1 MEYYPSSEQH
11 QNRIVNEYFAP
22 VETMANSNIGFMTTQ
37 FIRRAVFSDGTEE
50 YRCPMEPGPNEQV
63 KLRIRVAKGNASAV
77 VCVVGSQRITMS
89 ISSVN
94 QLFDFYECMY
104 TTGVENVPYYFII
117 WCDDRYYF
125 YNAVGVTEQH
135 DETYDFWLMPGF
147 KTPDWAKGAVMYQI
161 FTDRFADGA
170 ADNRTLTNEYFYI
183 DCYSREVM
191 DWNKTPENN
200 DVGIF
205 YGGDLSGVLRKLDYL
220 QDLGIEVIYFNPLFV
235 SPSNHKYDTQ
245 DYDHIDPHFTVIPHD
260 YGNVLEEGDTDN
272 RHSARYIT
280 RVTDLTNLEASNAF
294 FANFVGEC
302 HKRGIRVIL
311 DGVFNH
317 CGSFNKWLDGQ
328 HIYED
333 AIGFEKGA
341 YGHADS
347 PYRSFFKFN
356 DESWPDNYSY
366 DGWWGHKTLPKLNYE
381 GSPELVEYI
390 LNIARKWV
398 SPPFNCDGWRLDV
411 AADLGY
417 SEEFNHKFWR
427 MFRDAVKEANP
438 EAIIIAENYENS
450 GKWLQGGEW
459 DSIMNYEAFMEPVTW
474 FLTGM
479 EKHSDFFRGDMF
491 RNNDAFFGAMLYHM
505 SRMNTQSLLTAMNQ
519 LSNHDHSRFMTR
531 TSRRIGRLA
540 TCGPE
545 EASWDIRP
553 WCMREAIVMQ
563 MTWPGAPCLY
573 YGDEAGV
580 CGWTDPDSRRTY
592 PWGREDHELL
602 NFYKEMIRIHR
613 SYDALKTGSI
623 KFLAGDHAI
632 IAYGRFNRDEKIVTI
647 VNNDDVPR
655 NIDIPVWELGNDD
668 SEAMVRLVETY
679 DSGYNFFAEM
689 YHAER
694 GVIAMHLE
702 PHSAMVLKNLMRY
715 LQ

>member
-1 MEYYPSSEQH
+1 MEYYPSSEQQ
-11 QNRIVNEYFAP
+11 QNRTVNEYYAP

-37 FIRRAVFSDGTEE
+37 FIRRAVFSDGTAE
-50 YRCPMEPGPNEQV
+50 YRSPMEPGQNEPV

-77 VCVVGSQRITMS
+77 VCVVGSRRLPMGVAYS
-89 ISSVN
+89 D
-94 QLFDFYECMY
+94 QLFDYYECTY
-104 TTGVENVPYYFII
+104 TTGVENVSYYFII
-117 WCDDRYYF
+117 WCGDRYYF
-125 YNAVGVTEQH
+125 YNAVGVTENH
-135 DETYDFWLMPGF
+135 DETYDFKLMPGF

-170 ADNRTLTNEYFYI
+170 NDNRTLTNEYFYI
-183 DCYSREVM
+183 DCYSREVL

-260 YGNVLEEGDTDN
+260 YGDVLTDGDTDN

-294 FANFVGEC
+294 FAKFVGEC

-356 DESWPDNYSY
+356 DDSWPDNYSY

-398 SPPFNCDGWRLDV
+398 SEPFNCDGWRLDV

-417 SEEFNHKFWR
+417 SEEFNHEFWR
-427 MFRDAVKEANP
+427 KFRTAVKEANP

-479 EKHSDFFRGDMF
+479 EKHSDFFREDMF

-553 WCMREAIVMQ
+553 WCMREAIVIQ
-563 MTWPGAPCLY
+563 MTWPGAPCVY

-592 PWGREDHELL
+592 PWGREDRDLL
-602 NFYKEMIRIHR
+602 NFYKELIKIHR
-613 SYDALKTGSI
+613 SYDALKTGSV
-623 KFLAGDHAI
+623 KFLAGDHAVI
-632 IAYGRFNRDEKIVTI
+632 VYGRFNQTEKLVTI
-647 VNNDDVPR
+647 VNTDDVAR
-655 NIDIPVWELGNDD
+655 NIDIPVWELGIDD
-668 SEAMVRLVETY
+668 NETMVRLVETY

-702 PHSAMVLKNLMRY
+702 PHSAVILKNLMRY